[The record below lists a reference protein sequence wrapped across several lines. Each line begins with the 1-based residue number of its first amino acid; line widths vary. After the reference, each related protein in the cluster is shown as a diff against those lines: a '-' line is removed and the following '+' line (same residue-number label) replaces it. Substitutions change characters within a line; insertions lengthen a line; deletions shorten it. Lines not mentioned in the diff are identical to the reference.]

1 MLKLY
6 NPYLVSVLFAIVAL
20 ATSLP
25 VAGQQSDTVRRQ
37 KKLKITP
44 LPALFYTPET
54 RLGFGGLVS
63 GVFNLGDRK
72 TTRNS
77 NAEVLAAYTLNN
89 QIILRTRNN
98 LFTKDEKYALSGE
111 VSFYDFPIL
120 YYGVG
125 NDTDKDLEEEL
136 GYKVFI
142 FQERVLRQV
151 RKSLFI
157 GPQYRYNYLYDIEYE
172 PENLVDDT
180 PFIYSGAGTNSGL
193 GFSTIYDTRNNVLN
207 ASKGVFLQFSTFFH
221 GDALGGDF
229 NFNRY
234 TLDLRRYWML
244 NNGDVIAAQYFG
256 EFNTGD
262 IPFREM
268 AQLGGENIMRGYYNG
283 RFRDDQQMAVQVEY
297 RKQVI
302 PWLGFTTFGAYGD
315 VSDDIGNFEIGDF
328 KYAVGA
334 GLRIMVNKADRLNIR
349 IDYGLG
355 DDTNGFYFAIAEAF

>member
-221 GDALGGDF
+221 GDALGVDF

>member
-1 MLKLY
+1 MKTLKQYHISSLFFIMLLCFFQLTLAQETDSISYKKKVKL
-6 NPYLVSVLFAIVAL
+6 
-20 ATSLP
+20 
-25 VAGQQSDTVRRQ
+25 
-37 KKLKITP
+37 TP

-54 RLGFGGLVS
+54 RLGFGGLIS
-63 GVFNLGDRK
+63 GVFNLGDREA
-72 TTRNS
+72 TRNS

-89 QIILRTRNN
+89 QIILRTKNN
-98 LFTKDEKYALSGE
+98 LFTRDEKYALSGE

-125 NDTDKDLEEEL
+125 NETEKDFEEEL

-142 FQERVLRQV
+142 FEERVLKQV

-157 GPQYRYNYLYDIEYE
+157 GPQYRFNHLYDIEYD
-172 PENLVDDT
+172 PDHLIGDIPFVDN
-180 PFIYSGAGTNSGL
+180 GAGTNSGL
-193 GFSTIYDTRNNVLN
+193 GFSAIYDTRNNVLN

-221 GDALGGDF
+221 GEALGGDF

-234 TLDLRRYWML
+234 TLDLRRYWMFK
-244 NNGDVIAAQYFG
+244 NGDVIAAQYFG

-283 RFRDDQQMAVQVEY
+283 RFRDNQQMALQLEY
-297 RKQVI
+297 RKQII
-302 PWLGFTTFGAYGD
+302 PWLGFTAFGAYGD
-315 VSDDIGNFEIGDF
+315 VSKEVRNFDVGGF

-355 DDTNGFYFAIAEAF
+355 EDTSGFYFAIAEAF